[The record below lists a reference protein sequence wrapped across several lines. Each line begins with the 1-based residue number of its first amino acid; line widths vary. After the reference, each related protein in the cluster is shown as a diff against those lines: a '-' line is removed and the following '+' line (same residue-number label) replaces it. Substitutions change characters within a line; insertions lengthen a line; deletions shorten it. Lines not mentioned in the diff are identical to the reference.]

1 MSNSYERNF
10 GLEYEQTLPTLGESM
25 VQILQFFGA
34 NIVYGVGGDFA
45 ANMIAALS
53 TQLQVLPASNE
64 MHGAFCACA
73 QAEIEGMGFCLSTYT
88 VGSLPC
94 MTAAAL
100 AKTERLPVVF
110 LSGAPGE
117 NEVHRDAIHHTV
129 HNAFDWCEDYD
140 AALRAFSAIGIRAQR
155 LQGGRNRSQP
165 NIAALNFFDL
175 VKHAY
180 LNREPVFIEIP
191 RDLLSSKTQPVILPT
206 SKDELLNL
214 PVFLSGA
221 EAIAHTIAA
230 KLKIAKAPLVYIGEQ
245 VKLNDDLKNKI
256 VDFCETHNI
265 PFVTSWFA
273 KGLFDEYSELCLGCY
288 NGVFSAPTLRHYV
301 EQNIDY
307 VLDVGTSIFPQDTAS
322 AFHTNTHFIEKFS
335 NKTVVKGAMLH
346 ERDLLSLFDVL
357 ETLDIPRHVFI
368 AQNFAIN
375 TVSENSAENDKIDF
389 HNLSSTLNQLQEND
403 QRPYIYL
410 PEVGNSY
417 FASFGLRVRSNA
429 LGRAW
434 LTNPWYA
441 AMGTSLPY
449 ARIVAERVKANKLDA
464 RSILI
469 TGDGGFHFQL
479 NELIH
484 FQKQQLP
491 VIIIYMRN
499 NIFHL
504 GKSGDGEIYH
514 CSDSQFDVQL
524 LVRAYGGTGSVC
536 DTVGQ
541 FNQAFS
547 DAVEANHGIYLI
559 EIPCEPSEKYQCRE
573 IKLLNLYIQARNG
586 NPEATL
592 EWEKLIQS

>member
-1 MSNSYERNF
+1 MSNSYEKNF
-10 GLEYEQTLPTLGESM
+10 GLDYEQTLPTLGESM

-34 NIVYGVGGDFA
+34 KTVYGVGGDFA

-140 AALRAFSAIGIRAQR
+140 AALRAFSAIGLRAQR

-165 NIAALNFFDL
+165 NIAALAFFEL

-221 EAIAHTIAA
+221 EAIASTIAS
-230 KLKIAKAPLVYIGEQ
+230 KLQRAKAPLLYIGEQ
-245 VKLNDDLKNKI
+245 VKLNDALKNKI
-256 VDFCETHNI
+256 INFCQLHNI

-288 NGVFSAPTLRHYV
+288 NGVFSATKLRHYV
-301 EQNIDY
+301 EHNIDY

-322 AFHTNTHFIEKFS
+322 AFHTNTHFIEQFN
-335 NKTVVKGAMLH
+335 NKTVVKAAMQH

-357 ETLDIPRHVFI
+357 ETLEIPRHDFT
-368 AQNFAIN
+368 AQDFAAN
-375 TVSENSAENDKIDF
+375 TSSADDKIDF
-389 HNLSSTLNQLQEND
+389 HNLSSVLNQLQEKD
-403 QRPYIYL
+403 PRAYIYL

-417 FASFGLRVRSNA
+417 FASFGLRVRSNP

-449 ARIVAERVKANKLDA
+449 ARIVAERVKAQGLAA
-464 RSILI
+464 RTILI

-514 CSDSQFDVQL
+514 CSDSHFDVQML
-524 LVRAYGGTGSVC
+524 IRAYGGKGSVC
-536 DTVGQ
+536 KTVEQ
-541 FNQAFS
+541 FSHAFS
-547 DAVEANHGIYLI
+547 EAAEANQGIYLL
-559 EIPCEPSEKYQCRE
+559 EIPCEPSEEYQCRE
-573 IKLLNLYIQARNG
+573 IKLLNLYIRARNG
-586 NPEATL
+586 NPQALL
-592 EWEKLIQS
+592 EWEKLVQNP

>member
-1 MSNSYERNF
+1 MSNSYEQNF
-10 GLEYEQTLPTLGESM
+10 GQEYEQTLPSLGESM
-25 VQILQFFGA
+25 AQILHFFGA
-34 NIVYGVGGDFA
+34 KIVYGVGGDFA

-73 QAEIEGMGFCLSTYT
+73 QAEIDGMGFCLSTYT

-140 AALRAFSAIGIRAQR
+140 AALRAFSGLGIRAQR

-165 NIAALNFFDL
+165 NIAALTFFEL

-191 RDLLSSKTQPVILPT
+191 RDLLSSKTQPVIFPT
-206 SKDELLNL
+206 SREGLLNL

-221 EAIAHTIAA
+221 EAIASTIAA
-230 KLKIAKAPLVYIGEQ
+230 KLQGAKAPLVYIGEQ
-245 VKLNDDLKNKI
+245 VKLNDALKKKI
-256 VDFCETHNI
+256 VNFCHVHNI

-288 NGVFSAPTLRHYV
+288 NGVFSAPKLRHYV
-301 EQNIDY
+301 EHNIDY

-322 AFHTNTHFIEKFS
+322 AFHTNTHFIEQFN
-335 NKTVVKGAMLH
+335 NKTVVKGAMQH

-357 ETLDIPRHVFI
+357 ETLDIPRHAFT
-368 AQNFAIN
+368 AQDLA
-375 TVSENSAENDKIDF
+375 TETLSADQKIDF
-389 HNLSSTLNQLQEND
+389 HNLSSTLNQLQKND
-403 QRPYIYL
+403 LRPYIYL

-417 FASFGLRVRSNA
+417 FSSFGLRVRSNA

-449 ARIVAERVKANKLDA
+449 ARIVAERVKSGGIDA
-464 RSILI
+464 RTILI

-484 FQKQQLP
+484 FQKQQLA

-514 CSDSQFDVQL
+514 CSDKQFDVQL
-524 LVRAYGGTGSVC
+524 LIRAYGGKGCVC
-536 DTVGQ
+536 ETVGQ
-541 FNQAFS
+541 FNKAFS
-547 DAVEANHGIYLI
+547 EAVEANQGIYLV

-573 IKLLNLYIQARNG
+573 IQLLNLYIQARNG

-592 EWEKLIQS
+592 EWGKLVQG

>member
-1 MSNSYERNF
+1 MNNSYEQNF
-10 GLEYEQTLPTLGESM
+10 GLDYERTLPTLGEAM
-25 VQILQFFGA
+25 VEILQFFGA
-34 NIVYGVGGDFA
+34 KIVYGVGGDFA

-53 TQLQVLPASNE
+53 TQLQILPASNE
-64 MHGAFCACA
+64 MHAAFCACA
-73 QAEIEGMGFCLSTYT
+73 QAEIDGMGFCLSTYT

-140 AALRAFSAIGIRAQR
+140 AALRAFSGLGLRAQR

-165 NIAALNFFDL
+165 NIAALTFFEL
-175 VKHAY
+175 LKHAY

-206 SKDELLNL
+206 SKNELRNL
-214 PVFLSGA
+214 PIFLSGA
-221 EAIAHTIAA
+221 EAIANSIAA
-230 KLKIAKAPLVYIGEQ
+230 KLERAKAPLVYIGEQ
-245 VKLNDDLKNKI
+245 VKLNSALKNKI
-256 VDFCETHNI
+256 VDFCHTHNI
-265 PFVTSWFA
+265 PYVTSWFA
-273 KGLFDEYSELCLGCY
+273 KGLFDEYSALCLGCY
-288 NGVFSAPTLRHYV
+288 NGVFSEPNLRKIIEH
-301 EQNIDY
+301 NIDY
-307 VLDVGTSIFPQDTAS
+307 ILDVGTSIFPQDTAS
-322 AFHTNTHFIEKFS
+322 AFHTNTHFIEQFK
-335 NKTVVKGAMLH
+335 NKTVVKGVMPH
-346 ERDLLSLFDVL
+346 EFDLLSLFNVL
-357 ETLDIPRHVFI
+357 ETLNISRHSFI
-368 AQNFAIN
+368 AQNIETKALN
-375 TVSENSAENDKIDF
+375 ANDKIDF
-389 HNLSSTLNQLQEND
+389 HNLSLVLNQQQEKD
-403 QRPYIYL
+403 QLPYIYL
-410 PEVGNSY
+410 PEIGNSY
-417 FASFGLRVRSNA
+417 FASYGLRVRTNA

-449 ARIVAERVKANKLDA
+449 ARVVAERVKSGGLAA
-464 RSILI
+464 RTIVI

-514 CSDSQFDVQL
+514 CSDSHFDVQL
-524 LVRAYGGTGSVC
+524 LIRAYGGDGRIC
-536 DTVGQ
+536 KTVGQ
-541 FNQAFS
+541 FDEAFS
-547 DAVEANHGIYLI
+547 EAVSANQGIYLL
-559 EIPCEPSEKYQCRE
+559 EIPCEPSDKYQSRE
-573 IKLLNLYIQARNG
+573 IKLLNLYIHARNG
-586 NPEATL
+586 NSQAML
-592 EWEKLIQS
+592 DWANLVQS

>member
-10 GLEYEQTLPTLGESM
+10 GQDYEQTLPTLGESM

-34 NIVYGVGGDFA
+34 KTVYGVGGDFA

-53 TQLQVLPASNE
+53 THLQVLPASNE

-100 AKTERLPVVF
+100 AKTERFPVVF

-140 AALRAFSAIGIRAQR
+140 AALRAFSAIGLRAQR
-155 LQGGRNRSQP
+155 LQGGRNRNQP
-165 NIAALNFFDL
+165 NIAALRFFEL

-221 EAIAHTIAA
+221 EAIASTIAS
-230 KLKIAKAPLVYIGEQ
+230 KLQSANAPLLYIGEQ
-245 VKLNDDLKNKI
+245 VKLNDALKNKI
-256 VDFCETHNI
+256 VNFCHLHNI

-273 KGLFDEYSELCLGCY
+273 KGLFDEYDELCLGCY
-288 NGVFSAPTLRHYV
+288 NGVFSSAKLRHYV
-301 EQNIDY
+301 EHNIDY

-322 AFHTNTHFIEKFS
+322 AFHTNTHFIEQFS
-335 NKTVVKGAMLH
+335 NKTVVKAAMQH

-357 ETLDIPRHVFI
+357 ETLDIPRHAFT
-368 AQNFAIN
+368 AQDFATDTSN
-375 TVSENSAENDKIDF
+375 ANDKIDF
-389 HNLSSTLNQLQEND
+389 HNLSSALNQLQEND

-417 FASFGLRVRSNA
+417 FASFGLRVRANA

-449 ARIVAERVKANKLDA
+449 ARIVAERVKTQNLDA
-464 RSILI
+464 RTILI

-484 FQKQQLP
+484 FQKQQLA

-524 LVRAYGGTGSVC
+524 LIRAYGGKGSVC
-536 DTVGQ
+536 KTVGQ
-541 FNQAFS
+541 FKHAFS
-547 DAVEANHGIYLI
+547 EATEANQGIYLI
-559 EIPCEPSEKYQCRE
+559 EIPCELSEQYQCRE
-573 IKLLNLYIQARNG
+573 IKLLNLYILARNG
-586 NPEATL
+586 NPEAVI
-592 EWEKLIQS
+592 EWAKLVQNP

>member
-10 GLEYEQTLPTLGESM
+10 GLDYEQTLPTLGESM
-25 VQILQFFGA
+25 IQILQFFGA
-34 NIVYGVGGDFA
+34 KIVYGVGGDFA

-53 TQLQVLPASNE
+53 TQLQILPASNE
-64 MHGAFCACA
+64 MHAAFCACA
-73 QAEIEGMGFCLSTYT
+73 QAEIDGMGFCLSTYT

-140 AALRAFSAIGIRAQR
+140 AALRAFSAIGLRAQR

-165 NIAALNFFDL
+165 NIAALTFFEL

-191 RDLLSSKTQPVILPT
+191 RDLLSSKTQPVILPK

-221 EAIAHTIAA
+221 EAIASTIAA
-230 KLKIAKAPLVYIGEQ
+230 KLHIAKAPLVYIGEQ
-245 VKLNDDLKNKI
+245 VKLNDALKNKI
-256 VDFCETHNI
+256 LDFCHTHNI

-288 NGVFSAPTLRHYV
+288 NGVFSAPELRQYI
-301 EQNIDY
+301 EKNIDY
-307 VLDVGTSIFPQDTAS
+307 VLDVGTSIFAQDTAS
-322 AFHTNTHFIEKFS
+322 AFHTNTHFIEQFN
-335 NKTVVKGAMLH
+335 NKTVVKGAMQH

-357 ETLDIPRHVFI
+357 ETLDIPRHGFT
-368 AQNFAIN
+368 AQDLATN
-375 TVSENSAENDKIDF
+375 TASPDEKIDF
-389 HNLSSTLNQLQEND
+389 HNLSLALNQLQEND
-403 QRPYIYL
+403 QRAYIYL

-417 FASFGLRVRSNA
+417 FASFGLRVRANA

-449 ARIVAERVKANKLDA
+449 ARVVAERIKSNALAA
-464 RSILI
+464 RTIVI

-524 LVRAYGGTGSVC
+524 LVRAYGGKGSVC
-536 DTVGQ
+536 QTVGQ
-541 FNQAFS
+541 FIDAFS
-547 DAVEANHGIYLI
+547 EAINVNHGIHLI
-559 EIPCEPSEKYQCRE
+559 EIPCEPSEQYQSRE
-573 IKLLNLYIQARNG
+573 IKLLNLYIQTRNG
-586 NPEATL
+586 NPAAMQA
-592 EWEKLIQS
+592 WERLVQN